1 MLVGALAAVAL
12 LLAVVGI
19 YGLVAYA
26 VARDA
31 RETAIRLA
39 LGATSGRT
47 IGSVMRRV
55 VGLTSL
61 GIVAG
66 IGLVLAG
73 QRLLASFVTGAT
85 VRDPFTIAVVAVGLL
100 GVAVA
105 AAAGPAFRAT
115 RVPLAAILRGQ

>member
-1 MLVGALAAVAL
+1 MLVGALAVVAL

-31 RETAIRLA
+31 RETAIRMA

-47 IGSVMRRV
+47 MGSVMRRV
-55 VGLTSL
+55 VGLTGF

-73 QRLLASFVTGAT
+73 QELLASFVAGAT
-85 VRDPFTIAVVAVGLL
+85 VRDPFTIAVVSAVLL

-115 RVPLAAILRGQ
+115 RVPLATILRGQ